1 MVQHA
6 IGIMDLYR

>member
-6 IGIMDLYR
+6 AEEV

>member
-6 IGIMDLYR
+6 IK

>member
-6 IGIMDLYR
+6 INF